1 MLDDMLAGISSAQL
15 MIGPSNGRIP
25 VPAIATVDSIAIG
38 ESRYIYTIAILNF
51 ILVALFLTE
60 ALRTRGWTQLSK
72 FDYNNVHSVVIASSD
87 GGRGVAECV
96 AAAVINE
103 RRGAL
108 WSANPADPA
117 VGRLCVKLVHND
129 MGIALTAAA
138 ATASRSQWPGKA
150 GEGQSESVP
159 LVETTFATRSTG
171 SSVTALE
178 ARRLESLSISD
189 DRNPHTELDGP

>member
-38 ESRYIYTIAILNF
+38 EARYIYAMTVLNF
-51 ILVALFLTE
+51 ILVALFLAE
-60 ALRTRGWTQLSK
+60 ALRTRGWAQLSK
-72 FDYNNVHSVVIASSD
+72 FDYNNLHSVVIASSD
-87 GGRGVAECV
+87 GGRGVAQRV
-96 AAAVINE
+96 ATAVINQHH
-103 RRGAL
+103 GAL
-108 WSANPADPA
+108 WSADPTDPT

-150 GEGQSESVP
+150 SENQSESVP
-159 LVETTFATRSTG
+159 LVDATFATKSTG
-171 SSVTALE
+171 SLVTAPE
-178 ARRLESLSISD
+178 ARSLESFVYQ
-189 DRNPHTELDGP
+189 R